1 MAGRTTMTERRR
13 RPSGFTLIEATT
25 AIVLLGLAAAGV
37 LLPFSHGTTV
47 QAEGAR
53 MTLAAKLAADLME
66 RIIAT
71 PVDQIVNLG
80 DGHTDT
86 EAQGQVTDAQGVTFT
101 DAMYANFSRQVT
113 YRYAYPYGVLEYST
127 PPDFVLVTV
136 WVRYQG
142 RGCATL
148 NRLISR

>member
-1 MAGRTTMTERRR
+1 M
-13 RPSGFTLIEATT
+13 

-37 LLPFSHGTTV
+37 LLPFSSGAAA
-47 QAEGAR
+47 QAEGVR
-53 MTLAAKLAADLME
+53 MTLAAKLAGDLME

-71 PVDQIVNLG
+71 PFDQIVGWG

-86 EAQGQVTDAQGVTFT
+86 EAQGQIADAQGVKFT
-101 DAMYANFSRQVT
+101 DPMYVNFSREVT
-113 YRYAYPYGVLEYST
+113 YRYAYPYGVVEYSA

-136 WVRYQG
+136 RVHYQG
-142 RGCATL
+142 RDSATL

>member
-1 MAGRTTMTERRR
+1 M
-13 RPSGFTLIEATT
+13 

-37 LLPFSHGTTV
+37 LLPFSGGAAV

-53 MTLAAKLAADLME
+53 MTLAAKLAGDLME

-71 PVDQIVNLG
+71 PFDVIVGWG

-86 EAQGQVTDAQGVTFT
+86 EAQGQVADAQSVKFT
-101 DAMYANFSRQVT
+101 DPMYANFSREVT
-113 YRYAYPYGVLEYST
+113 YRYRYPDGVEYSAL
-127 PPDFVLVTV
+127 PDFVLVTV
-136 WVRYQG
+136 QVRYQG
-142 RGCATL
+142 RDSATL